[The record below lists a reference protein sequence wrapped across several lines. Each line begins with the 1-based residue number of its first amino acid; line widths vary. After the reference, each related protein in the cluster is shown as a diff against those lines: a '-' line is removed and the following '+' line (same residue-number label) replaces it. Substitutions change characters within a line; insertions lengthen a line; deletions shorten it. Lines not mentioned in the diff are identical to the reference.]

1 MLDRCAE
8 LLAPRLS
15 LDLRTLLYPP
25 ARDAS
30 GRADCFDADGDHAA
44 RAVRD
49 RVRAARLWMEWGVQ
63 PAAMIGH
70 SIGELVAACVAG
82 VFSLEDGLELVA
94 ERGRLMQA
102 VAPGAMVAVYL
113 PEAELRSLLP
123 SGLDLAAANEAGL
136 CVASGPTDEIEE
148 FEQRLADGGVQSQR
162 LHTSH
167 AFHSRM
173 MDEVVDE
180 FAAAVGG
187 LSPAPP
193 RIPYVSNVTGD
204 WITAE
209 QATSPEY
216 WAQQL
221 RRSVRFAD
229 GLRPLLADPGAILL
243 EVGPG
248 QTLCSFARRHPDRDD
263 AQLVL
268 PSLPRPQ
275 ESVADDA
282 LALETLGRL
291 WLAGVPVDWQGM
303 HAGTPS
309 PTSPSA
315 RVPVRA
321 PSLLGGCRG
330 ARAERAGDRAE
341 GARRRRLVLRADV
354 GVRARSVRRCRRA
367 SRSSGSCSARA
378 TSSGAR
384 SPAGCSMPVTT

>member
-1 MLDRCAE
+1 
-8 LLAPRLS
+8 
-15 LDLRTLLYPP
+15 
-25 ARDAS
+25 
-30 GRADCFDADGDHAA
+30 
-44 RAVRD
+44 
-49 RVRAARLWMEWGVQ
+49 
-63 PAAMIGH
+63 
-70 SIGELVAACVAG
+70 
-82 VFSLEDGLELVA
+82 
-94 ERGRLMQA
+94 
-102 VAPGAMVAVYL
+102 
-113 PEAELRSLLP
+113 
-123 SGLDLAAANEAGL
+123 
-136 CVASGPTDEIEE
+136 
-148 FEQRLADGGVQSQR
+148 
-162 LHTSH
+162 
-167 AFHSRM
+167 M

-180 FAAAVGG
+180 FADAVGE

-248 QTLCSFARRHPDRDD
+248 QTLCTFARRHPDRDD

-303 HAGTPS
+303 HAGT
-309 PTSPSA
+309 
-315 RVPVRA
+315 
-321 PSLLGGCRG
+321 
-330 ARAERAGDRAE
+330 
-341 GARRRRLVLRADV
+341 RRRRVHLPVYPFERRRYWADAEEPERSGPPIVLKEPDV
-354 GVRARSVRRCRRA
+354 GDWFYVPTWEYALVPTQVPPTEQEQWLVFGESDGLGSAVAGRLLDAGHDVTVVLPGDGFAARDGWTFTIDCGRRSDYEALFERLADENRLPQNILHLWCVGEPEA
-367 SRSSGSCSARA
+367 ALSDARA
-378 TSSGAR
+378 AR
-384 SPAGCSMPVTT
+384 LLAAARLLQPALHPSRHW